1 MTLTIAHHAL
11 RENHRGKTIFWL
23 LATVVLGFIFWPGGG
38 IPSCLYR
45 AEPEVQ
51 LGASS
56 LFYMLTGFTA
66 STCCW
71 APPC

>member
-1 MTLTIAHHAL
+1 M
-11 RENHRGKTIFWL
+11 
-23 LATVVLGFIFWPGGG
+23 VLGFIFVA
-38 IPSCLYR
+38 CQA
-45 AEPEVQ
+45 AEYHHAYTE
-51 LGASS
+51 LNLKFNSGAYGS